1 MKKKLLF
8 CIHNHFYLKHYI
20 LDLKKL
26 EKDFEISIL
35 TSNYLIKNP
44 KLEKDSIFRE
54 IKIKDIFFI
63 PFYKTGLER
72 SMSTILLTHLY
83 LLKLKLQTNFNKFDI
98 CVTDSKFFIWQRI
111 VLDKYISRN
120 CKKIGIMTGSI
131 ALDLSVF
138 KKLILGEN
146 IENYIGK
153 LHKLRQYNSEK
164 RAPEKNFFKKIL
176 NVKKRF
182 LDVFFDR
189 KILSYLF
196 QFQNFDYKKK
206 DFNILETDNF
216 DYKVLFHYSNFI
228 FWKKIYEKKENVIF
242 AKHANNCNCKNDQF

>member
-72 SMSTILLTHLY
+72 SMSTIFLQFLEIYLHL
-83 LLKLKLQTNFNKFDI
+83 
-98 CVTDSKFFIWQRI
+98 W
-111 VLDKYISRN
+111 
-120 CKKIGIMTGSI
+120 
-131 ALDLSVF
+131 
-138 KKLILGEN
+138 
-146 IENYIGK
+146 
-153 LHKLRQYNSEK
+153 
-164 RAPEKNFFKKIL
+164 
-176 NVKKRF
+176 
-182 LDVFFDR
+182 
-189 KILSYLF
+189 
-196 QFQNFDYKKK
+196 
-206 DFNILETDNF
+206 
-216 DYKVLFHYSNFI
+216 
-228 FWKKIYEKKENVIF
+228 
-242 AKHANNCNCKNDQF
+242 